1 MSFKSN
7 KSPGVDDI
15 THSPKIKEIITDI
28 SGPLAYIFNLS
39 FTWEIVPDSLK
50 LAKVIPICNK

>member
-39 FTWEIVPDSLK
+39 FT
-50 LAKVIPICNK
+50 